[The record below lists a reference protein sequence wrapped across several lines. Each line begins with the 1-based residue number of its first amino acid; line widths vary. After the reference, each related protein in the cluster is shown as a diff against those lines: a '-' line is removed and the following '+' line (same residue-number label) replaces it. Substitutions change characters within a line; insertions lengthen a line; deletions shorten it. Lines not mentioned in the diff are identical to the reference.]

1 MEQKINLIIS
11 KPCSEKFNQFNKT
24 KAGGFCN
31 SCKKEVIDFRKM
43 SDSQL
48 MAYFKNKKHKTC
60 GYLKTSQLKDYTQ
73 VNEIRRTSKFKF
85 LRIAAVAFISLT
97 SLHHIQ
103 AQEQKPKSEI
113 IQKSNEISN
122 NQNNKKEGQ
131 EKLFSGTVFDQSG
144 PLPGANIVLKETSIG
159 TISNF
164 DGEFEFPK
172 ALKEGDIL
180 VVSFLGYATQ
190 NILIGKDQ
198 SIVNLVME
206 EELSCVLMGEV
217 EVNEVYES
225 KPTFWQRIKNIF

>member
-1 MEQKINLIIS
+1 MEQKFNLTIS

-31 SCKKEVIDFRKM
+31 SCQKEVIDFRKM

-48 MAYFKNKKHKTC
+48 MTYFKNKERKTC
-60 GYLKTSQLKDYTQ
+60 GYFKTSQLKEYTQ
-73 VNEIRRTSKFKF
+73 INEIRRTSKFKF

-113 IQKSNEISN
+113 VQKSNEISN
-122 NQNNKKEGQ
+122 NKNNKKEVQ
-131 EKLFSGTVFDQSG
+131 EKLFSGTILDESG
-144 PLPGANIVLKETSIG
+144 PLPGANIVLKGTSIG

-217 EVNEVYES
+217 EVNEIYES

>member
-1 MEQKINLIIS
+1 MEQKFNLKIS

-31 SCKKEVIDFRKM
+31 SCEKEVIDFRKM
-43 SDSQL
+43 SDKEL
-48 MAYFKNKKHKTC
+48 INYFTNKEHKTC
-60 GYLKTSQLKDYTQ
+60 GYFKTSQLKEYTQ
-73 VNEIRRTSKFKF
+73 INEIRRTSKFKF

-113 IQKSNEISN
+113 VQKSNEISN
-122 NQNNKKEGQ
+122 SQNNKSEVQ
-131 EKLFSGTVFDQSG
+131 EKLFSGTIFDESG
-144 PLPGANIVLKETSIG
+144 PLPGANIVLKGTSIG

-172 ALKEGDIL
+172 TLKEGDIL
-180 VVSFLGYATQ
+180 VVSFLGYTTQ
-190 NILIGKDQ
+190 NILIGKEQ
-198 SIVNLVME
+198 AIVNLIME

-225 KPTFWQRIKNIF
+225 KPTFWQRIKKIF